1 MAKRKKLIDP
11 NAAREASK
19 YPHPIPS
26 REFILSFLEKREQ
39 PATCKELE
47 NLLQL
52 TTHDEHEALRR
63 RLRAMERDG
72 QLVSNRRGAYGPI
85 SKMNLVAGYVI
96 GHRDGYGFVV
106 PDDGSD
112 DLFLSAHHMRAA
124 FDGDRVLVRVAGV
137 DRRGRREAALVQVLE
152 HKTPQV
158 VGRYIEENGISF
170 VVPENKRISQDIIIP
185 ADARNG
191 AKQGQIVTAAITVHP
206 SLNKRAIGRIIE
218 VLGEHM
224 APGMEID
231 VAIRA
236 HSLPYIWPKEVVEQ
250 SEEIEPILANQKYKD
265 RIDLRDLDLVTID
278 GEDAADFDDAV
289 YCEKRRSGGWRLI
302 VAIADVSH
310 YVLNDSAL
318 DKEALTRGNS
328 VYFPGFVIPMLPEIL
343 ANNLCS
349 LKPHVE
355 RFCMACDMQISATGK
370 LMRFEF
376 YPAIMR
382 SKARFTYN
390 RVDAL
395 LKNKIAHP
403 TCDEIALLPHLKNL
417 FALYKQLRI
426 HRETRGAIDFDSIET
441 RVIFGENRKIEQIV
455 PVQRNDAHKLIEEC
469 MLCANVAAAKFLL
482 QHKMPAL
489 YRIHEGPT
497 AEKLNDLRDFLG
509 EFGLSLRGGK
519 QPKPADYAHL
529 LSSIKKRPDAHLIQ
543 TVLLR
548 SLRQAMYSP
557 INVGHFGLAYTSYTH
572 FTSPIRRYPDLL
584 VHRAIRHLLAKRK
597 PDQAELDATKL
608 IQIGEQ
614 CSLTERRADEATRD
628 ALDTLKCEYM
638 VDRVGQQFP
647 GIISAVTGFGLF
659 VELADV
665 YIDGLVHVTSLKN
678 DYYQFDPIKHR
689 LSGQRTG
696 IRYRLGDK
704 VIVKVVRVSLDDK
717 KIDLEMVMGAGA
729 TKKNRARQNQ
739 INKKPLKKAKN
750 KKKKGKKISKMK
762 GE

>member
-1 MAKRKKLIDP
+1 MAKRKKHIDP
-11 NAAREASK
+11 NAAREAAK

-26 REFILSFLEKREQ
+26 REFILSTLEKMDQ

-47 NLLQL
+47 KFLQL
-52 TTHDEHEALRR
+52 TTEEEHEALRR

-85 SKMNLVAGYVI
+85 SKMNLVVGYVI

-112 DLFLSAHHMRAA
+112 DLFLSAHHMRAV
-124 FDGDRVLVRVAGV
+124 FDGDRVLVRVADI
-137 DRRGRREAALVQVLE
+137 DRKGRREAALVEVLE

-158 VGRYIEENGISF
+158 VGRYMEEDGISF

-185 ADARNG
+185 AEARNN
-191 AKQGQIVTAAITVHP
+191 AKHGQIVTAAITVQP
-206 SLNKRAIGRIIE
+206 SVNKRPIGRIIE

-231 VAIRA
+231 IAIRA
-236 HSLPYIWPKEVVEQ
+236 HSLPYIWPKEVVDQ
-250 SEEIEPILANQKYKD
+250 CEEFAPTVTDQHYPD
-265 RIDLRDLDLVTID
+265 RTDLRELPLVTID

-289 YCEKRRSGGWRLI
+289 YCEKRRAGGWRLI

-310 YVLNDSAL
+310 YVLPDTAL
-318 DKEALTRGNS
+318 NSEALLRGNS

-349 LKPHVE
+349 LKPYVD
-355 RFCMACDMQISATGK
+355 RFCMACDIQLSSTGK
-370 LMRFEF
+370 MTRFEF

-382 SKARFTYN
+382 SQARFTYN
-390 RVDAL
+390 RVADL
-395 LKNKIAHP
+395 LKNKIKHP
-403 TCDEIALLPHLKNL
+403 LTEEINLLPHLTNL
-417 FALYKQLRI
+417 YALYKQLRI
-426 HRETRGAIDFDSIET
+426 HRERRGAIDFETIET

-455 PVQRNDAHKLIEEC
+455 PLQRNDAHKIIEEC
-469 MLCANVAAAKFLL
+469 MLCANVATARFLS
-482 QHKMPAL
+482 QHKMPTL

-497 AEKLNDLRDFLG
+497 AEKLKDLRDFLG

-519 QPKPADYAHL
+519 EPQPADYAHL
-529 LSSIKKRPDAHLIQ
+529 LTIINKRPDAHLIQ

-557 INVGHFGLAYTSYTH
+557 NNIGHFGLAYPAYTH

-584 VHRAIRHLLAKRK
+584 VHRAIRHILAKHK
-597 PDQAELDATKL
+597 PEDAVLDSSKL

-638 VDRVGQQFP
+638 IDRIGQEFS
-647 GIISAVTGFGLF
+647 GIISGVTGFGLF

-678 DYYQFDPIKHR
+678 DYYQFDPIKHS
-689 LSGQRTG
+689 LTGQRTG

-704 VIVKVVRVSLDDK
+704 VIVKVARVSLDDK
-717 KIDLEMVMGAGA
+717 KIDLEMVMAAGT
-729 TKKNRARQNQ
+729 TKKNRARQSQ
-739 INKKPLKKAKN
+739 PPKKQTTKKITNKNNRKKKAK
-750 KKKKGKKISKMK
+750 
-762 GE
+762 